1 MNDQITYEVS
11 TVKEIQATLER
22 GSAIIDYLVGVVDR
36 GEALTPSDI
45 DWLSEKWG
53 ADIQACIKR
62 IGTEG
67 RYV

>member
-1 MNDQITYEVS
+1 MHKQITYEVD

-36 GEALTPSDI
+36 GETLTSSDI
-45 DWLSEKWG
+45 DWLTEKWG
-53 ADIQACIKR
+53 ADIQECIKR